1 MRNFLVYKNAIIAI
15 AFEISSFH
23 SETQI
28 GENKGRLKSLCSGKK
43 KCPQLLMQWGQNVGG
58 RMLLV

>member
-15 AFEISSFH
+15 AFEISSLH

-28 GENKGRLKSLCSGKK
+28 GENKGRLKSLCSGVHSQINSQIKNVFLY
-43 KCPQLLMQWGQNVGG
+43 CFLYLLH
-58 RMLLV
+58 

>member
-15 AFEISSFH
+15 AFEISSLH

-28 GENKGRLKSLCSGKK
+28 DENKGRLKLPFLHYNSITIRLQFNTTIDSKI
-43 KCPQLLMQWGQNVGG
+43 QSI
-58 RMLLV
+58 